1 MDLRKIYPPRPDEAR
16 KGDHGYVL
24 IVGGSRL
31 YSGSPVYNAMSALRC
46 GADLVTVAGHARAM
60 DIAARYAPEMITY
73 PLSGEFDVSN
83 MTEVLALVPKFDA
96 LVIGGGMERSQRSFS
111 AIRDFISAVDL
122 PMVIDAEAIRAVA
135 EDREVLVGKRA
146 VLTPNV
152 PEFTCLGGDEAGEDI
167 EERKRSVSDIAK
179 ELGGVIALKGNAD
192 IISDGERIAVN
203 RTGTPYMSKGGFGDT
218 LAGICGAILARGA
231 DPLVAA
237 ETSCY
242 INGKAGE
249 AAASLHGESLIASD
263 LFDYFPGV
271 LKGKYS

>member
-1 MDLRKIYPPRPDEAR
+1 MDLGKIYPPRRDEAR

-24 IVGGSRL
+24 IVGGSRM

-46 GADLVTVAGHARAM
+46 GADLVTVAGHVRAM
-60 DIAARYAPEMITY
+60 DIAARFAPEMITY

-83 MTEVLALVPKFDA
+83 MAEVLALVPKFDA

-135 EDREVLVGKRA
+135 EDREVLAGKRA
-146 VLTPNV
+146 VLTPNA
-152 PEFTCLGGDEAGEDI
+152 PEFVCLKRDEAGDDI
-167 EERKRSVSDIAK
+167 EEQKRSVSDIAK
-179 ELGGVIALKGNAD
+179 ELGAVVALKGRAD
-192 IISDGERIAVN
+192 IISDGERVVVN

-218 LAGICGAILARGA
+218 LAGICGALLARGV

-249 AAASLHGESLIASD
+249 AAASLYGESLIASD
-263 LFDYFPGV
+263 LFDSFPGV
-271 LKGKYS
+271 LKANHS